1 MKLTTYFTPI
11 PLLLTTCL
19 CLLACLALPAIS
31 EAATLSVAPGTGVYK
46 TGQTF
51 TVNLV
56 VNTAG
61 VPVNAADGSLTFDP
75 RELSVVAV
83 GRTSSIFNLWTAEPA
98 FSNAAGTISFSGGV
112 PTGYTGAGGVV
123 MSITFKSLTSGTARV
138 AISSASVLAADGRGT
153 NVLTGMSGGTFTLAA
168 VESTPAPEVIVEYV
182 PPANTPGA
190 PKITSSSHSDSAL
203 WYTAPN
209 AVLAWSLPSDVTA
222 VRTSL
227 DSSPMAI
234 PTKVYETPIKTI
246 TIEKLDQGVSFFH
259 LQFKNKDGW
268 GKVSHYRLAT
278 DSVKPSAFT
287 ISLPTGA
294 DLSTPVQTLELAATD
309 ATSPV
314 LKYKVQIDALAPYDF
329 VATTS
334 PTKLVLP
341 SLTPGIHNVTIE
353 AFDAAGNSL
362 TSTLSFTIT
371 AFDKPV
377 ITDYPTTLNEGV
389 TPVIKGTTRP
399 GAVVNVSI
407 TNKDGETVVAST
419 TSNDSGVFVFIPNA
433 PFTTGVYSVSA
444 TAIDKTGA
452 ESAASD
458 VVKIVVEKPGYI
470 VIGSF
475 LINLLSV
482 IIPLVALVILGWLGI
497 VYSLHKARLLR
508 ARIIRESREA
518 TAMTEHEFAAI
529 RAVLATEEAA
539 LLASRKTGKLTAS
552 ETRLLSEVRAALA
565 TAETRVEKEVADV
578 ADIVGSK

>member
-1 MKLTTYFTPI
+1 MKLITYFTRTPLYLSACVCLFGFLVLPPI
-11 PLLLTTCL
+11 
-19 CLLACLALPAIS
+19 S
-31 EAATLSVAPGTGVYK
+31 DAATLSVAPGTGVYK

-61 VPVNAADGSLTFDP
+61 APVNAADGSLTFDP

-83 GRTSSIFNLWTAEPA
+83 GRASSIFNLWTAEPA
-98 FSNAAGTISFSGGV
+98 FSNAAGTITFSGGV
-112 PTGYTGAGGVV
+112 PTGYTGAGGIV

-182 PPANTPGA
+182 PPANTPAA
-190 PKITSSSHSDSAL
+190 PKITSTSHSVSTL
-203 WYTAPN
+203 WYTAPS

-222 VRTSL
+222 IRTSL

-234 PTKVYETPIKTI
+234 PTKVYETPIRTI

-278 DSVKPSAFT
+278 DSVKPSIFT
-287 ISLPTGA
+287 ISLPPGA
-294 DLSTPVQTLELAATD
+294 DLATPVQTLELAATD

-314 LKYKVQIDALAPYDF
+314 LKYKVQIDALAPYEF

-334 PTKLVLP
+334 PAKLVVP
-341 SLTPGIHNVTIE
+341 ALTPGIHNVTIE
-353 AFDAAGNSL
+353 AFDAAGNAL

-371 AFDKPV
+371 AFDKPT
-377 ITDYPTTLNEGV
+377 ITEYPTTLNEGV

-399 GAVVNVSI
+399 GAVVHVSL
-407 TNKDGETVVAST
+407 TNGAGEMVLATT
-419 TSNDSGVFVFIPNA
+419 TSNESGVFVFIPSA

-458 VVKIVVEKPGYI
+458 VVKIVVQKPGYI

-497 VYSLHKARLLR
+497 VYSLHRARLLR

-529 RAVLATEEAA
+529 RAVLATEEEA

-552 ETRLLSEVRAALA
+552 ETRLLAEVRAALA